1 MINNMT
7 AIEFSNAVQQL
18 SYSLKPV
25 ALNLTRDQDDAK
37 DLVQETLLKALTHR
51 EKFKTGT
58 NLKAW
63 LYTIMRNS
71 FINNYN
77 KISRRSNQVDRD
89 NYHLYL
95 QADPNFI
102 AQNGAASTFIRQDV
116 QQAMRHLHEDFRRP
130 FLMYFTGYKYLEIA
144 QKLQIPIGTVKNRIH
159 IARKELKQRLQV
171 YAPAC

>member
-7 AIEFSNAVQQL
+7 AIEFTNEVQQL
-18 SYSLKPV
+18 SYSLRPV

-77 KISRRSNQVDRD
+77 KVTRRSSSINQD
-89 NYHLYL
+89 NYYL
-95 QADPNFI
+95 ILQDDPNFI
-102 AQNGAASTFIRQDV
+102 AHNGAAAAFILQDV
-116 QQAMRHLHEDFRRP
+116 RQAMRCLHEDFRRP

-144 QKLQIPIGTVKNRIH
+144 AQLQIPIGTVKNRIH

-171 YAPAC
+171 YGTF

>member
-1 MINNMT
+1 MT
-7 AIEFSNAVQQL
+7 AKEFTTEVQQL
-18 SYSLKPV
+18 SYSLKPA

-51 EKFKTGT
+51 EKFKSGT

-71 FINNYN
+71 FINHYN
-77 KISRRSNQVDRD
+77 KVTRRSSHVDREH
-89 NYHLYL
+89 YLLYL

-102 AQNGAASTFIRQDV
+102 ARNGATASFVLQDV
-116 QQAMRHLHEDFRRP
+116 RRAMRHLHEDFRRP

-144 QKLQIPIGTVKNRIH
+144 DKLQIPIGTVKNRIH

-171 YAPAC
+171 YDPAL